1 MEPDTDLKFLSTAV
15 PCKKGVYGLLSFC
28 NVPKRLL
35 VTPLGYNV
43 TVIPRRMRARVE
55 NVQSLSIPVTS
66 ENVGKH
72 ALLFDLDGT
81 LAPIAATPQQAHVP
95 TETLDVLARLEKL
108 TGGAIAIVSGRPLA
122 QIDALVRPLVLT
134 GAGLHGAQ
142 WRGPDGT
149 LHELPVD
156 TAAVA
161 RMVESLAPLV
171 DRWPGTQLEHK
182 GLSLAFHYRNAP
194 DREHDV
200 RIAAELAIQPHA
212 DRFVLQPGKMVV
224 EIKPR
229 QASKAGA
236 INRLMG
242 IAPFAGRIPLFAG
255 DDLTDE
261 AGFQAVKAL
270 GGVTIKIGEGD
281 SVADWRF
288 PTPAALA
295 AWLALL

>member
-1 MEPDTDLKFLSTAV
+1 
-15 PCKKGVYGLLSFC
+15 
-28 NVPKRLL
+28 
-35 VTPLGYNV
+35 
-43 TVIPRRMRARVE
+43 
-55 NVQSLSIPVTS
+55 VQSTSIPVTS

-95 TETLDVLARLEKL
+95 VETIDVLQRLTKL

-122 QIDALVRPLVLT
+122 QIDALMHPLVLS

-142 WRGPDGT
+142 WREPDGT
-149 LHELPVD
+149 LRELPVD

-161 RMVESLAPLV
+161 SMVESLAPLAE
-171 DRWPGTQLEHK
+171 RWPGIQLEHK
-182 GLSLAFHYRNAP
+182 GLSLALHYRNAP
-194 DREHDV
+194 DHEHDV
-200 RIAAELAIQPHA
+200 RIASEMAIQRHA
-212 DRFVLQPGKMVV
+212 DRFVLQPGKMVM

-229 QASKAGA
+229 QASKAAA

-242 IAPFAGRIPLFAG
+242 CAPFAGRVPLFAG

-261 AGFQAVKAL
+261 AGFHAVKAL

-295 AWLALL
+295 GWLALL

>member
-1 MEPDTDLKFLSTAV
+1 M
-15 PCKKGVYGLLSFC
+15 
-28 NVPKRLL
+28 
-35 VTPLGYNV
+35 
-43 TVIPRRMRARVE
+43 
-55 NVQSLSIPVTS
+55 SIPVS
-66 ENVGKH
+66 KDNVGRH

-95 TETLDVLARLEKL
+95 AETIDVLERLGKV
-108 TGGAIAIVSGRPLA
+108 TGGAVAIVSGRPLA
-122 QIDALVRPLVLT
+122 QIDALVHPLVLP

-142 WRGPDGT
+142 WREPDGT
-149 LHELPVD
+149 LHEMPVD

-161 RMVESLAPLV
+161 RMVESLAPLAE
-171 DRWPGTQLEHK
+171 RWPGTQLEHK

-194 DREHDV
+194 DLEQEV
-200 RIAAELAIQPHA
+200 RIAADMAMQPHA

-229 QASKAGA
+229 HASKAAA
-236 INRLMG
+236 ISRLMG
-242 IAPFAGRIPLFAG
+242 MAPFAGRVPVFAG

-261 AGFQAVKAL
+261 AGFQAVKAI

-295 AWLALL
+295 GWLALL

>member
-1 MEPDTDLKFLSTAV
+1 M
-15 PCKKGVYGLLSFC
+15 
-28 NVPKRLL
+28 
-35 VTPLGYNV
+35 
-43 TVIPRRMRARVE
+43 
-55 NVQSLSIPVTS
+55 QSPSIPVTND
-66 ENVGKH
+66 NVGKH

-95 TETLDVLARLEKL
+95 AETIDVLGRLEKL
-108 TGGAIAIVSGRPLA
+108 TGGALAIVSGRPLE

-142 WRGPDGT
+142 WREPDGT
-149 LHELPVD
+149 MHELPVD

-161 RMVESLAPLV
+161 SMVESLAPLV
-171 DRWPGTQLEHK
+171 ERWPGTQLEHK

-194 DREHDV
+194 DHEHDARV
-200 RIAAELAIQPHA
+200 AAEMAIKPHA
-212 DRFVLQPGKMVV
+212 ALFVLQPGKMVV

-229 QASKAGA
+229 HASKAAA

-242 IAPFAGRIPLFAG
+242 LAPFAGRVPLFAG

-261 AGFQAVKAL
+261 AGFQAVKSM
-270 GGVTIKIGEGD
+270 GGITIKIGEGD

-295 AWLALL
+295 GWLALL

>member
-1 MEPDTDLKFLSTAV
+1 MNSVDPTH
-15 PCKKGVYGLLSFC
+15 
-28 NVPKRLL
+28 
-35 VTPLGYNV
+35 
-43 TVIPRRMRARVE
+43 
-55 NVQSLSIPVTS
+55 IPVTT
-66 ENVGKH
+66 ENIDKH

-95 TETLDVLARLEKL
+95 ADTLQVLQRLQKCV
-108 TGGAIAIVSGRPLA
+108 GGALAIVSGRPLS
-122 QIDALVRPLVLT
+122 QIDSLVHPLVLC

-142 WRGPDGT
+142 WREPDGKV
-149 LHELPVD
+149 HELPVD
-156 TAAVA
+156 TRAVA
-161 RMVESLAPLV
+161 SMVQTLSPMVE
-171 DRWPGTQLEHK
+171 RWPGLQLEHK
-182 GLSLAFHYRNAP
+182 GLSLAVHYRNAP
-194 DREHDV
+194 DHEHDV
-200 RIAAELAIQPHA
+200 RIAAESAVQSYA

-229 QASKAGA
+229 QASKAAA

-242 IAPFAGRIPLFAG
+242 LAPFAGRVPLFAG

-281 SVADWRF
+281 TAADFRL

-295 AWLALL
+295 SWLALL

>member
-1 MEPDTDLKFLSTAV
+1 MHSH
-15 PCKKGVYGLLSFC
+15 
-28 NVPKRLL
+28 
-35 VTPLGYNV
+35 
-43 TVIPRRMRARVE
+43 
-55 NVQSLSIPVTS
+55 SIPVTS
-66 ENVGKH
+66 DNVGRH
-72 ALLFDLDGT
+72 AFLFDLDGT

-95 TETLDVLARLEKL
+95 AETLDVLGRRKNLAD
-108 TGGAIAIVSGRPLA
+108 GALAIVSGRPLA
-122 QIDALVRPLVLT
+122 QIDALVHPLVLT

-142 WRGPDGT
+142 WREPDGT

-194 DREHDV
+194 DHEQDA
-200 RIAAELAIQPHA
+200 RIAAEMAMQPHA

-229 QASKAGA
+229 HASKAAA
-236 INRLMG
+236 IGRLMG
-242 IAPFAGRIPLFAG
+242 LPPFAGRVPLFAG

-261 AGFQAVKAL
+261 AGFEAVKAM
-270 GGVTIKIGEGD
+270 GGVTIKIGEGE

-295 AWLALL
+295 GWLALL